1 MNRIAMVVSLAV
13 LFAEVAFAQPPE
25 GAREDKA
32 ASLYEQGKR
41 HFDIAEY
48 PAAIASWKESYLLS
62 SEPLLLF
69 NIAQAYRLSGDCAQ
83 ANRFY
88 SNYKRAVPRP
98 GNQVELDKAMEKCA
112 GVEAATSDP
121 AGPPT
126 NTSSDPVTPSAQ
138 PGEGTALQEQSNAA
152 ATSPS
157 PMVNAPIAW
166 SEETR
171 DRGRAFRITGIAV
184 AGAGG
189 VAGVVGVVFA
199 LRARHE
205 ADVVEG
211 QPAGTIWN
219 DTLSDHQRDG
229 RNAQTRARVFT
240 IIGAAAVVAGG
251 VLWWY
256 GRGQSRVNVDVALS
270 GQASELSV
278 SCVF

>member
-13 LFAEVAFAQPPE
+13 LFAEVAFAQTPE
-25 GAREDKA
+25 ASSEDKA

-48 PAAIASWKESYLLS
+48 PAAIASWRESYLLS
-62 SEPLLLF
+62 NEPLLLF
-69 NIAQAYRLSGDCAQ
+69 NIAQAFRLGGDCAQ

-88 SNYKRAVPRP
+88 LNYKRAVPRP
-98 GNQVELDKAMEKCA
+98 RNQVELDNAMEKCA
-112 GVEAATSDP
+112 GVEAAASDP
-121 AGPPT
+121 PAPPT
-126 NTSSDPVTPSAQ
+126 NANTDPVTPSAQ
-138 PGEGTALQEQSNAA
+138 PGEGTADPANPNAA
-152 ATSPS
+152 AVTSPT
-157 PMVNAPIAW
+157 VNAPIAW

-205 ADVVEG
+205 ADVVAG

-219 DTLSDHQRDG
+219 DTLGDHQRDG

-240 IIGAAAVVAGG
+240 IIGAAAAVAGG

>member
-1 MNRIAMVVSLAV
+1 MNRIAMSISLAI
-13 LFAEVAFAQPPE
+13 LFAEVASAQPAE
-25 GAREDKA
+25 VSSEDKA

-48 PAAIASWKESYLLS
+48 PAAIASWKQAYLLS
-62 SEPLLLF
+62 NEPLLLF
-69 NIAQAYRLSGDCAQ
+69 NIAQAYRLGGDCAQ

-88 SNYKRAVPRP
+88 LNYKRAVPRP
-98 GNQVELDKAMEKCA
+98 ANQVELDKAMEKCA
-112 GVEAATSDP
+112 GVEPATSDP
-121 AGPPT
+121 PAPPT
-126 NTSSDPVTPSAQ
+126 TANTDPVTPSAT
-138 PGEGTALQEQSNAA
+138 PGQGTADPENSTTAA
-152 ATSPS
+152 EVSPT
-157 PMVNAPIAW
+157 VNAPIAW

-219 DTLSDHQRDG
+219 DTLGDHQRDG

-240 IIGAAAVVAGG
+240 TIGAAAVVAGG

-256 GRGQSRVNVDVALS
+256 GRGQSRVNVDVAIS

-278 SCVF
+278 SCGF